1 MAIVDEPFCYVET
14 YETHSTRHKKLHKRH
29 SIVCKNSL
37 ISFSM
42 TNFINI
48 KRRRGSTSEIDYR
61 SSVWFGLPVK
71 IEDWRYG

>member
-1 MAIVDEPFCYVET
+1 
-14 YETHSTRHKKLHKRH
+14 
-29 SIVCKNSL
+29 
-37 ISFSM
+37 M